1 VCAKSTT
8 IMSGPADVSLV
19 LECLRWL
26 HVNLI
31 QSRGVSLSEEH
42 LQQLARAV
50 GDDAVRVCVCA

>member
-1 VCAKSTT
+1 
-8 IMSGPADVSLV
+8 MSGPADVSLV